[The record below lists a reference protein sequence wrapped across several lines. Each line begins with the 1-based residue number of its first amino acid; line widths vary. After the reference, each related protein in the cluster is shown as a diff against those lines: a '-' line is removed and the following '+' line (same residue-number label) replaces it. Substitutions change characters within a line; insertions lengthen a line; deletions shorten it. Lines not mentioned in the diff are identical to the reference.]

1 MAFSHASRQSFFL
14 PRTASS
20 ALGRHRLHTLV
31 TVHSSL
37 RGSLRRLRNRLL
49 PALGFLGHSDR
60 LAQHGRPL
68 LDDLGDDG
76 RRSNRRL

>member
-1 MAFSHASRQSFFL
+1 MAFSHDSGQPPFL
-14 PRTASS
+14 PRMSFS
-20 ALGRHRLHTLV
+20 VVGKYGIYTLV
-31 TVHSSL
+31 TVHASL
-37 RGSLRRLRNRLL
+37 RGSLRRPCSRLL